1 MYLKELQDSGLGDS
15 SESALTRS
23 CVSPAHVK
31 ADRNPGHPAFVVN
44 VLASQREADNLRTE
58 VPALDYGGTAEF
70 ETVGKITGE
79 IPDEK

>member
-1 MYLKELQDSGLGDS
+1 MRLSG
-15 SESALTRS
+15 A
-23 CVSPAHVK
+23 CK

-44 VLASQREADNLRTE
+44 VLASQREADNLQTE

-70 ETVGKITGE
+70 EMVGKITGE